1 MCFPIK
7 KGDYPVMKKTL
18 KVVSAML
25 AVLLILLSFAG
36 CNMFTISEESTTTT
50 EYSTSLTEKPA
61 DTAKAVA
68 YFNSLLEKAVSLP
81 KEQRPDIS
89 WEESIKVSDK
99 SIKITSAKLS
109 GAEDETVTLEKD
121 AEELI
126 NDLNNIAPIVKN
138 YIIQNLPKQKSA
150 TTVPDKNGNATAY
163 EDILYGAGG
172 LSAFDTSYAV
182 VIEDNSD
189 ENLYKITIRF
199 NDEYNPTAN
208 SSRIGKAFDLR
219 TKDDIF
225 NALNKDAMK
234 GYADVKDYDAVYK
247 NCSIYAVVNRLTDEI
262 ISIEY
267 RKNVDVTAK
276 AELLGKLAPAGEV
289 NISFTVEN
297 VRKYEFEWPILDE
310 EA

>member
-1 MCFPIK
+1 
-7 KGDYPVMKKTL
+7 MKKTL

-36 CNMFTISEESTTTT
+36 CNMFTIGEESMTTT

-150 TTVPDKNGNATAY
+150 TTVPDKTATRPLMRISSTARA
-163 EDILYGAGG
+163 DSPL
-172 LSAFDTSYAV
+172 DTSSYAV

-234 GYADVKDYDAVYK
+234 GYADGRTRTPFTRTAP
-247 NCSIYAVVNRLTDEI
+247 STRL
-262 ISIEY
+262 
-267 RKNVDVTAK
+267 
-276 AELLGKLAPAGEV
+276 
-289 NISFTVEN
+289 
-297 VRKYEFEWPILDE
+297 
-310 EA
+310 